1 MVNSLRLKGLE
12 IQRSSDPVE
21 IERKTGQAS
30 ESAGVYDSIVR
41 ENQVFKQA
49 MKDEMER
56 RGLTEDDI
64 RHVFSII
71 DNERTTKEEP

>member
-1 MVNSLRLKGLE
+1 MVNSLRIKGLE

-30 ESAGVYDSIVR
+30 ESARVYDSIVG
-41 ENQVFKQA
+41 ENQAFKQA
-49 MKDEMER
+49 MKDERVR

-64 RHVFSII
+64 RHVFNII
-71 DNERTTKEEP
+71 DNDRTTKEEP

>member
-1 MVNSLRLKGLE
+1 MVNLLRLKELE

-30 ESAGVYDSIVR
+30 ESASVYDSIVG
-41 ENQVFKQA
+41 ENQAFKQA
-49 MKDEMER
+49 MKDEMVR

-64 RHVFSII
+64 RHVLHII
-71 DNERTTKEEP
+71 DNDKTTKEEP